1 MDKAYGVLDKAY
13 SEVANRRGG
22 AYWFS
27 KFFRLL
33 ELIRTLRL
41 LIVMRRNID
50 QDVFTP
56 ELLYFQFCLSKTP
69 ISHLF
74 EAFLP
79 DIIHLLALSV
89 IVLLWIKA
97 DFSILKVDFR
107 SPRLSRPPSFIEFKK
122 TFY

>member
-13 SEVANRRGG
+13 SEVANRRG
-22 AYWFS
+22 ALINFS
-27 KFFRLL
+27 KFFRLP

-97 DFSILKVDFR
+97 DFSILKVD
-107 SPRLSRPPSFIEFKK
+107 SDPPVYQDPLI
-122 TFY
+122 YWI

>member
-1 MDKAYGVLDKAY
+1 MIKHKVSQQQIYTRLAHKTSIPWSLDKMDKAYGVLDKAY
-13 SEVANRRGG
+13 SEVANRRG
-22 AYWFS
+22 ALINFS
-27 KFFRLL
+27 KFFRLP

-69 ISHLF
+69 ILHLF

-89 IVLLWIKA
+89 IVLL
-97 DFSILKVDFR
+97 
-107 SPRLSRPPSFIEFKK
+107 
-122 TFY
+122 